1 MAKRFKCPKCKR
13 VFSMPAHLA
22 RHLNTIHASKQ
33 TKAAAKK
40 KRAKKRGRA
49 KLARKQVR
57 GAKAAPT
64 LSRVTA
70 RVLKDMRSCHAELAG
85 QHAALEAKLVAV
97 QRAIEA
103 LETSG
108 WR

>member
-33 TKAAAKK
+33 AKAAAKK
-40 KRAKKRGRA
+40 KRASKRGKT
-49 KLARKQVR
+49 KLVRKQVR
-57 GAKAAPT
+57 DAKAVPT

-70 RVLKDMRSCHAELAG
+70 RVLKDMHACHTELTR
-85 QHAALEAKLVAV
+85 QHTVLEAKMAAIE
-97 QRAIEA
+97 RAIEA
-103 LETSG
+103 VEAAG
-108 WR
+108 QR